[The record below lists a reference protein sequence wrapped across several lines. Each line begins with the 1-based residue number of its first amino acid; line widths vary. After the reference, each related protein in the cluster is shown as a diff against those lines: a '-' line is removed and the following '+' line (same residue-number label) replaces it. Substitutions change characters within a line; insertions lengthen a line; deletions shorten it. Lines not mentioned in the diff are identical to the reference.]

1 MRDEAQA
8 VIIGGG
14 VAGCSIAYHLTQMG
28 WRDIVLVERGTL
40 TGGSTHRAAGLI
52 GQLRGTYNL
61 TRMIMN
67 SVELYGRLLQE
78 TGIDPDWRQVG
89 SLRLASSTLR
99 MEEIR
104 RLVSQAKAFGLD
116 VELLTPREAIEL
128 CPIIGDRDLVGAA
141 YIPTDGRIDPS
152 GLAYALAH
160 GARAR
165 GCEIHTQ
172 TAVTGIDV
180 RNGRVHAVTTSRG
193 MIRTPIVVCASGVW
207 SWHVGRMIGV
217 AVPIVPIE
225 HHYMMTVPFGVPRD
239 LPTFRDPDL
248 RVYGREEV
256 GGLLIGGYEGNPV
269 RCGPEPIPADL
280 DPVEMVPNWDRF
292 ETLARNAAVRIS
304 ALNDVGI
311 RKLMIGPET
320 FTPDG
325 DFLLG
330 ESAEVRGFFAA
341 GGTPGIAAGG
351 GVGKAM
357 AEWIIEGRPSVDL
370 WRADIRRFG
379 PHYADRSYAANRAVE
394 VYARNYTV
402 HLPLEEFESVRP
414 LRTSPP
420 YDRLVAMGAVFGEKA
435 GWERPNWFKVNEDGE
450 SHGPVPVGWIPT
462 GWIRHNWSPAIARE
476 HNATRESAGL
486 FDFSSFSKFDVQGP
500 GALRALQWLTDNDLD
515 KPPGAVTYTQ
525 MLNTRGGIECD
536 LTITRLEPDHF
547 FIVTGSA
554 FGVHDLAWIRT
565 HLPEDGSITTRD
577 VTTELACIGLWG
589 PRAREIL
596 KAVCDDDVANSAFPY
611 MTYRTLDVAGTKLRA
626 LRVTYV
632 GELGWELYMPI
643 ANGLAVWDVLWEA
656 GQPLG
661 LRPVGYRA
669 VDSLRLEKGYRYW
682 SADVTPDYTPYEAG
696 QGFCVKLD
704 RKDFQGK
711 QALLAQREK
720 GLTRKLC
727 CLVLTDRTIH
737 PLGNEPVISDGRVVS
752 RTTSGGIGYTVGES
766 IAYTYLPLALAEVS
780 AEVAVEID
788 GRRIPAQVEREPR
801 FDPTNSRIKA

>member
-14 VAGCSIAYHLTQMG
+14 VTGCSIAYHLTQMG

-52 GQLRGTYNL
+52 GQLRGTFNL
-61 TRMIMN
+61 TRMIMY

-104 RLVSQAKAFGLD
+104 RMVAQAKAFGLD
-116 VELLTPREAIEL
+116 VELLTPREAL
-128 CPIIGDRDLVGAA
+128 AMCPIIGDRDLVGAA
-141 YIPTDGRIDPS
+141 HIPTDGRIDPS

-160 GARAR
+160 GARSR
-165 GCEIHTQ
+165 GCEMHTQ
-172 TAVTGIDV
+172 TAVTGIEV
-180 RNGRVHAVTTSRG
+180 RHGRVHAVTTPRG
-193 MIRTPIVVCASGVW
+193 VIRTPVVVCASGVW

-225 HHYMMTVPFGVPRD
+225 HHYMMTVPFEVPRN

-248 RVYGREEV
+248 RFYGREEV
-256 GGLLIGGYEGNPV
+256 GGLLVGGYEGNPV

-280 DPVEMVPNWDRF
+280 DPVKMVPNWDRF
-292 ETLARNAAVRIS
+292 ETLARNAAIRIP

-311 RKLMIGPET
+311 RKLLIGPET

-330 ESAEVRGFFAA
+330 ESPDVRGFFAA

-357 AEWIIEGRPSVDL
+357 AEWIIEGRPSQDL

-379 PHYADRSYAANRAVE
+379 RHYADRAYAADRAVE

-402 HLPLEEFESVRP
+402 HLPMEEFESVRP
-414 LRTSPP
+414 LRTSAP
-420 YDRLVAMGAVFGEKA
+420 YDRLVALGAVLGEKA
-435 GWERPNWFKVNEDGE
+435 GWERPNWFKVNEGGDP
-450 SHGPVPVGWIPT
+450 HGPAPG
-462 GWIRHNWSPAIARE
+462 GWIRHNWSPAIAVE
-476 HNATRESAGL
+476 HTATRESAGI
-486 FDFSSFSKFDVQGP
+486 FDFSSFSKFEVQGP
-500 GALRALQWLTDNDLD
+500 GALGALQWLTDNDLD
-515 KPPGAVTYTQ
+515 KPPGSVTYTQ
-525 MLNTRGGIECD
+525 MLNTRGGVECD
-536 LTITRLEPDHF
+536 LTITRLESNQF

-565 HLPEDGSITTRD
+565 HLPEDGSVQARDITS
-577 VTTELACIGLWG
+577 ELTCIGLWG
-589 PRAREIL
+589 PRARDILQEISGGEL
-596 KAVCDDDVANSAFPY
+596 SNGAFPY
-611 MTYRTLDVAGTKLRA
+611 MTYRPLEIAGAQVRA

-632 GELGWELYMPI
+632 GELGWELYMPVPD
-643 ANGLAVWDVLWEA
+643 GLAVWDAIWES

-704 RKDFQGK
+704 RKNFQGRE
-711 QALLAQREK
+711 ALVRQREA

-727 CLVLTDRTIH
+727 CLVLNDRTVH
-737 PLGNEPVISDGRVVS
+737 PLGNEPVLVDRRVVS

-766 IAYTYLPLALAEVS
+766 IAYAYLPLALAEVS
-780 AEVAVEID
+780 TELAVEID
-788 GRRIPAQVEREPR
+788 GRSVPARVEREPR